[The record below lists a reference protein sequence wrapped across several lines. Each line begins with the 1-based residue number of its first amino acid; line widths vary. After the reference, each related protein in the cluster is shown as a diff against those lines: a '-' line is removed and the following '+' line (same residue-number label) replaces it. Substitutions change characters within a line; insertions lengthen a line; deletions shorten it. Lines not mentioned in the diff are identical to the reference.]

1 VTEGLDECGDQVW
14 REKSFVG
21 ALGDRVADI
30 LGDMVLPL
38 CGMESS
44 TDVCTWRAVP
54 SDRFCFF
61 RVGANSQGSLS
72 RLHRLHG
79 GSAGASTP
87 DNVVSHVG
95 VT

>member
-1 VTEGLDECGDQVW
+1 M
-14 REKSFVG
+14 
-21 ALGDRVADI
+21 

-38 CGMESS
+38 CDKGSVI
-44 TDVCTWRAVP
+44 DVCTGRAVP

-72 RLHRLHG
+72 RMHRLHG

-87 DNVVSHVG
+87 KDGINQSVTRGLEPLGDACDILPRSHL
-95 VT
+95 TLRSRHRWQA